1 MADQKRIDALL
12 NEAFYLMSEARGDK
26 HKGRMRAIRR
36 GWQYGG
42 GKKKA
47 AKVGIGLAIG
57 GITLAVSLGTGGAGL
72 PLIAGLAVGAFAASQ
87 LSDAGFAKLA
97 GRQYRGAQRTT
108 SWIDEYRNMSPQAQ
122 QDSVKTLDER
132 AHKTVRRA
140 FQHYRKASSKAEKA
154 KTAFANV
161 QGQDATCEDLANLVC
176 ATLSVSHHLDKA
188 RLYAHPSIFMCQL
201 LLKIYDDDRAGW
213 NTIEGGL
220 AKAVGAHIDLHQGK
234 SCGASACYAV
244 GTHGIG
250 WPADHPEI
258 WAQADVQHLTTKL
271 SELEALL
278 QDAPISTPPNRRLH
292 QTREL
297 WNDAKTKYEQR
308 DHIVIKHAITNA
320 WSRKT
325 MKEKVSYGIGKGVSV
340 GLSGTSFGLAGG
352 LDAVGADTGFF
363 DILVELGFQSAEF
376 GAGEIIDA
384 KMGDDSTDG
393 PGDLLQPHRKWKP
406 PTQDLDRQSARARVA
421 ASTQDEMRKAAI
433 HLYEI
438 HKIKLAL
445 TDLDDDGDDC
455 DVTVEKIRQLYK
467 IEHHLAKTQEYLHQT
482 ALMLNQ
488 FVRQLANKIK
498 ACNKLEKSVWKECD
512 RVIGGSNHG
521 ACAAL
526 GSKIRFDINPRGAQS
541 PYICYGVTPPKRV

>member
-12 NEAFYLMSEARGDK
+12 NQAFLEMSQARADK

-47 AKVGIGLAIG
+47 AKIGIGLAIG
-57 GITLAVSLGTGGAGL
+57 GVVLAVSLGTGGAGL
-72 PLIAGLAVGAFAASQ
+72 PLIAGLAAGAFAASQ

-108 SWIDEYRNMSPQAQ
+108 SWIDEYRAMNAAAQ
-122 QDSVKTLDER
+122 RDAVKTLDER

-140 FQHYRKASSKAEKA
+140 FQHYRKASSKAVNA
-154 KTAFANV
+154 KSAFDV
-161 QGQDATCEDLANLVC
+161 VKGQDATCEDLANLVC
-176 ATLSVSHHLDKA
+176 STLSVSHHLDKA
-188 RLYAHPSIFMCQL
+188 RLYAHPSIFMCEL
-201 LLKIYDDDRAGW
+201 LLKIYDDERVQWEA
-213 NTIEGGL
+213 I
-220 AKAVGAHIDLHQGK
+220 AKALPGAVDSHIDSHQGK
-234 SCGASACYAV
+234 SCGVSECFAV
-244 GTHGIG
+244 GAARVG

-258 WAQADVQHLTTKL
+258 WSQPDVQHLNKKL
-271 SELEALL
+271 AELESLL
-278 QDAPISTPPNRRLH
+278 GDAPTSTPPNRRLQ

-308 DHIVIKHAITNA
+308 DFVVIKHAISNA

-325 MKEKVSYGIGKGVSV
+325 TKEKVTYGIGKGVSV
-340 GLSGTSFGLAGG
+340 GLAGTGAGMGGG

-363 DILVELGFQSAEF
+363 DILVELGFQSLEF
-376 GAGEIIDA
+376 GAGEVTDA
-384 KMGDDSTDG
+384 AMGDDNTQG
-393 PGDLLQPHRKWKP
+393 AGDLLKPHRKWKP
-406 PTQDLDRQSARARVA
+406 PTQDLDRQSVRARVA
-421 ASTQDEMRKAAI
+421 ASAQDEMRKAAI

-438 HKIKLAL
+438 HKIKVGLNDLA
-445 TDLDDDGDDC
+445 DEGDDC
-455 DVTVEKIRQLYK
+455 DVTVEKIRELYK
-467 IEHHLAKTQEYLHQT
+467 IEHHLAKTQEYLHET

-488 FVRQLANKIK
+488 FVRLLANKIK

-521 ACAAL
+521 ACATSA
-526 GSKIRFDINPRGAQS
+526 KISFEINPRNARPG
-541 PYICYGVTPPKRV
+541 YICYGVTPHKRI